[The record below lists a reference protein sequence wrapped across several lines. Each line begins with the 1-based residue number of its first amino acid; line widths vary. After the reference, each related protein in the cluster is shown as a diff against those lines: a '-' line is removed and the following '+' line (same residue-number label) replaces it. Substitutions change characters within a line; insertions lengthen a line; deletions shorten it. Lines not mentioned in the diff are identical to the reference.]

1 MIDLRKENLFSSPV
15 WYADAP
21 EFVNDLNKKCEP
33 YIKKGKER
41 VKTQIKQRSKIIKN
55 KTDMALIARSTPLTF
70 DPKFYDFAKFV
81 GKTSKDLLIQMGYDL
96 TLFDVFLT
104 EMWVQEFPKS
114 GGGHHEIHT
123 HWNGHMSGFYFLKA
137 SKKTSMPIFHDP
149 RPGHLMN
156 ALPEKDNT
164 KITYASPK
172 VFFPATP
179 GRLMF
184 FPSYL
189 PHNYNLDFGVE
200 PFRFIHFNC
209 QAVSKGALN
218 ALQ

>member
-1 MIDLRKENLFSSPV
+1 MIKLNKEDHFSSPV
-15 WYADAP
+15 WYTEAP
-21 EFVNDLNKKCEP
+21 EFVKDLNKSADP
-33 YIKKGKER
+33 HIKKSKENA
-41 VKTQIKQRSKIIKN
+41 KIKIKQRSKIIKN
-55 KTDMALIARSTPLTF
+55 KTDMGIVYHSTPLTF
-70 DPKFYDFAKFV
+70 DKNFYNFAKFI
-81 GKTSKDLLIQMGYDL
+81 GTTCKDLLIQMGYDL
-96 TLFDVFLT
+96 TLHQVFMT
-104 EMWVQEFPKS
+104 EMWVQEFPKA

-123 HWNGHMSGFYFLKA
+123 HWNGHISGFYFLKA
-137 SKKTSMPIFHDP
+137 SDKTSMPIFHDP

-156 ALPEKDNT
+156 GLPLKDEA
-164 KITYASPK
+164 KITCASPK
-172 VFFPATP
+172 VFYPAKP

-189 PHNYNLDFGVE
+189 PHSYNVDFGVE